1 MNRRKQARTRH
12 RLRVRVEPGTI
23 STVTGDLS
31 PGGVFVYSHR
41 MLQPGTRVR
50 FEIELPGGVAE
61 AEGVVRWAKRVPPH
75 LSGVA
80 RGGMGIEFTR
90 VSDELH
96 AHLAG
101 SGALLL
107 RAV

>member
-1 MNRRKQARTRH
+1 MNRRRQPRTRQ

-23 STVTGDLS
+23 NTVTGDLS
-31 PGGVFVYSHR
+31 PGGAFVYSHR

-50 FEIELPGGVAE
+50 FEVELPGGVAE
-61 AEGVVRWAKRVPPH
+61 AEGVVRWARRVPPH
-75 LSGVA
+75 LSSVA

-90 VSDELH
+90 LSDELR
-96 AHLAG
+96 AHLDG
-101 SGALLL
+101 SGTLFL